1 MLFFRSEQ
9 VQHGPPD
16 FPMNDTAGP
25 SAQLPR
31 RNISPEISLAESPP
45 AELDTIEE
53 LSRWLREHRVE
64 EVECTAPDFA
74 GIGRG
79 KVMPADKFARDV
91 PIHLPTS
98 LLFLTIAGSF
108 PLLSDFREFDVD
120 ADLVLKPDLST
131 TRAVPWAVDRSVQV
145 IHDVH
150 DRDGH
155 LVDFA
160 PRSVLRRV
168 IGLYAEKGWTP
179 VVAPEIEFY
188 LTKPNTDPDYPLE
201 PPVGRSGRQA
211 QPAQAYS
218 IAAVDE
224 YDSVIEH
231 IYDYAEATG
240 LAIDT
245 IIQEAGAAQLEINL
259 LHGDPLELADQV
271 FLFKRL
277 VREAALRCG
286 CYATFMAKPM
296 ETQPGSAMH
305 IHQSVVVTA
314 TGRNLFSTPDGSP
327 SDAFRHFIGGQQ
339 KYLGAA
345 TCLLAP
351 YVNSYRRLVP
361 HMTAPINL
369 EWGYDNRTTGLR
381 VPISPPEAR
390 RVENRV
396 VGADANPYL
405 AIAAS
410 LACGYLGIVE
420 EVQPRAPM
428 ETSCYQTERELAYGL
443 LEAIEAFR
451 ECAPLR
457 EALGTHFSDLYVAVK
472 EQEFQEFMRVISPWE
487 REHLL
492 LNV

>member
-1 MLFFRSEQ
+1 
-9 VQHGPPD
+9 
-16 FPMNDTAGP
+16 MNDPFSP
-25 SAQLPR
+25 SSELRVR
-31 RNISPEISLAESPP
+31 RVVPEISLGASPP
-45 AELDTIEE
+45 PSIERIE
-53 LSRWLREHRVE
+53 DLAIWLRDHGVE
-64 EVECTAPDFA
+64 EVECVTPDFA

-79 KVMPADKFARDV
+79 KVMPTDKFVRFT
-91 PIHLPTS
+91 PTYLPTS
-98 LLFLTIAGSF
+98 LFFLTITGGY
-108 PLLSDFREFDVD
+108 PDFATFTEYDID
-120 ADLVLKPDLST
+120 ADLALRPDLHT
-131 TRAVPWAVDRSVQV
+131 TRAVPWASDRSVQV
-145 IHDVH
+145 IHDVC
-150 DRDGH
+150 DREGR
-155 LVDFA
+155 LVEFA

-168 IGLYAEKGWTP
+168 LDLYAEKGWRP

-201 PPVGRSGRQA
+201 PPLGRSGRRA
-211 QPAQAYS
+211 QKAQAYS

-231 IYDYAEATG
+231 IYDYASALG
-240 LAIDT
+240 LDIDT

-296 ETQPGSAMH
+296 EGQPGSAMH
-305 IHQSVVVTA
+305 IHQSVVVIA
-314 TGRNLFSTPDGSP
+314 TGQNLFSTPEGEP
-327 SDAFRHFIGGQQ
+327 SEQFRHFIGGQQ
-339 KYLGAA
+339 TYLRAA
-345 TCLLAP
+345 TCLFAP

-361 HMTAPINL
+361 HLTAPINL

-410 LACGYLGIVE
+410 LAAGYLG
-420 EVQPRAPM
+420 M
-428 ETSCYQTERELAYGL
+428 TERIEPRPPTERNCYDTARELPYGL
-443 LEAIEAFR
+443 LEAIAEFKA
-451 ECAPLR
+451 CDPLR
-457 EALGTHFSDLYVAVK
+457 RVLGERFSHLYIGVK
-472 EQEFQEFMRVISPWE
+472 DHEFEEFMRVISPWE

>member
-1 MLFFRSEQ
+1 
-9 VQHGPPD
+9 
-16 FPMNDTAGP
+16 MNDTAEPAG
-25 SAQLPR
+25 LPR
-31 RNISPEISLAESPP
+31 RTLSPEISLAESPP
-45 AELDTIEE
+45 PSLDTIEAVAG
-53 LSRWLREHRVE
+53 WLREHRVE
-64 EVECTAPDFA
+64 EVECMAPDFA

-108 PLLSDFREFDVD
+108 PVLKDFYEFDVD
-120 ADLVLKPDLST
+120 ADLTLRPDLST

-145 IHDVH
+145 IHDVY
-150 DRDGH
+150 DREGE
-155 LVDFA
+155 LVGFA

-168 IGLYAEKGWTP
+168 IGLYEAKGWKP

-224 YDSVIEH
+224 YDAVIEH

-259 LHGDPLELADQV
+259 LHGDALELADQV

-296 ETQPGSAMH
+296 EGQPGSAMH
-305 IHQSVVVTA
+305 IHQSVVVA
-314 TGRNLFSTPDGSP
+314 ETGRNLFSTETGEP

-345 TCLLAP
+345 TCLMAP

-410 LACGYLGIVE
+410 LACGYLGMVE
-420 EVQPRAPM
+420 QVEPRPAT
-428 ETSCYQTERELAYGL
+428 ERNCYQAERELAYGL
-443 LEAIEAFR
+443 LEALDAFR
-451 ECAPLR
+451 DCAPLR
-457 EALGTHFSDLYVAVK
+457 EALGERFSELYIAVK